1 MRRHDG
7 ASASQTRRRLAL
19 PLIFLAFPAFADVP
33 VYPNPHTELY
43 RHQLPRQRIV
53 TDPSRLGPAPTGFW
67 YRCDAP
73 SGYFPYITKCRGPW
87 RLVPAGPH
95 R

>member
-1 MRRHDG
+1 MRRMKWF
-7 ASASQTRRRLAL
+7 
-19 PLIFLAFPAFADVP
+19 PLILFTFPALAQMP
-33 VYPNPHTELY
+33 VVGNPHTELY
-43 RHQLPRQRIV
+43 RHQLPHQQV
-53 TDPSRLGPAPTGFW
+53 VADPSRLGPAPTGFW